1 METETADEIMA
12 ATSRALCEHGYANL
26 TMKRIAEEASMTTA
40 AIHYH
45 FDTKAELLNAYL
57 DDLIDRFEGRLACDA
72 EDPRER
78 LETFLEAVFTPTQHD
93 DEFPVALM
101 EMKGQAA
108 FQASFRE
115 RFLALDAV
123 MRSVVE
129 TAVRDGIDAGH
140 FEDADPEDVARHV
153 VTTINGAHV
162 RTVALGEDAA
172 VTRAGI
178 ERYLTS
184 QLGWTPSSG
193 SESGEESEAR
203 T

>member
-45 FDTKAELLNAYL
+45 FDTKAELLNAFL

-78 LETFLEAVFTPTQHD
+78 LATFLEAVFTPTQHD

-108 FQASFRE
+108 FQESFRE
-115 RFLALDAV
+115 RFLELDAV
-123 MRSVVE
+123 MRSVAE

-140 FEDADPEDVARHV
+140 FEDVDPEDVARHV

-162 RTVALGEDAA
+162 RRVALGEEAA
-172 VTRAGI
+172 VTRAVI
-178 ERYLTS
+178 ERYLES
-184 QLGWTPSSG
+184 QLGWTPSSESA
-193 SESGEESEAR
+193 SESESEVRA
-203 T
+203 